1 MYSVGLD
8 YHQNRSSLHILDAQ
22 GARFKALEV
31 QGCWPKLLEVIDR
44 QVPKPFHV
52 CFEASCGYGPLYD
65 QLAQRAASVQVAHP
79 ANLRA
84 IFASKKK
91 TDKLDAAKLAKIL
104 YLEVVPRVHV
114 PKAEIRQWR
123 MLIEFRR
130 KLLGKG
136 TAVKSQLRALC
147 RSLGITDL
155 PKGRKLFSVQGLQEL
170 TARKLEALPD
180 LQREVLLEE
189 LKSLLLRKKQVEQ
202 ELAKI
207 AAKRP
212 EVQLLMSIPGVGLR
226 TAEAF
231 VAYVDDIGRFSKVS
245 QVGSYFG
252 IVPREDSSSD
262 ARRLGHITKDGPGTM
277 RWLICEAAWQGVLRS
292 PTIRSFHARVLHG
305 DPDRRKLAL
314 VATGHYLLRVMAAML
329 RTGECWRE
337 SVQEEDVA
345 LKGPRMEPQQNVPAP
360 GETPMN

>member
-22 GARFKALEV
+22 GARFKAIEV
-31 QGCWPKLLEVIDR
+31 KGTWKKLLEVIDA
-44 QVPKPFHV
+44 QVPRPFNL
-52 CFEASCGYGPLYD
+52 CFEASCGYGVLYD
-65 QLAQRAASVQVAHP
+65 QLAKKAQSVQVAHP
-79 ANLRA
+79 AHLRA

-147 RSLGITDL
+147 RGLGIVDL
-155 PKGRKLFSVQGLQEL
+155 PKGRKLFTVQGLQEL
-170 TARKLEALPD
+170 QERKLEALPE
-180 LQREVLLEE
+180 LQRELLLEE
-189 LKSLLLRKKQVEQ
+189 LSGLNARKKQVEQ
-202 ELAKI
+202 ELAKM
-207 AAKRP
+207 AQKRP
-212 EVQLLMSIPGVGLR
+212 EVQLLRSIPGVGIR

-231 VAYVDDIGRFSKVS
+231 VAYVDDIGRFAKVS
-245 QVGSYFG
+245 QIGSYFG
-252 IVPREDSSSD
+252 LVPREDSSSD
-262 ARRLGHITKDGPGTM
+262 ARHLGHITKDGPGTM

-337 SVQEEDVA
+337 SVKEED
-345 LKGPRMEPQQNVPAP
+345 LAP
-360 GETPMN
+360 GAPTLPPQHAPAQGEPTMN